1 MAGLAVVGAPF
12 TSGALGKYA
21 TKTAV
26 EGATLWGLDLVDVLP
41 FVATGSTLLLVRFT
55 WLLLHTEPDPL
66 PAGSDPELPAW
77 LVTVLAALVLPW
89 WVTEVWVPVT
99 GVPGLDPVTLW
110 EATRPILLGLVPA
123 GLVWWQAR
131 SRAGGTWRRRAG
143 SVPPG
148 DVVVLAERVTVD
160 GGQGLAGAGRA
171 LGAARDRGLDLV
183 RSGWS
188 RALGRARG
196 PLGGLTRSAESYV
209 GSGVLV
215 LVLLVLVAL
224 VQGVGS

>member
-1 MAGLAVVGAPF
+1 M
-12 TSGALGKYA
+12 
-21 TKTAV
+21 
-26 EGATLWGLDLVDVLP
+26 
-41 FVATGSTLLLVRFT
+41 
-55 WLLLHTEPDPL
+55 
-66 PAGSDPELPAW
+66 
-77 LVTVLAALVLPW
+77 
-89 WVTEVWVPVT
+89 PVT